1 MELIKVEQLRQ
12 YLQAQM
18 PGLAVRPDPDFDT
31 KDWKFRFEKAE
42 RAAHVL
48 VVTQQVL
55 ADSSVE
61 EIIAELEEQDWQG
74 ALDLLQTRPLALTSR
89 GFRLAA

>member
-1 MELIKVEQLRQ
+1 MELNKVEQLRQ

-55 ADSSVE
+55 ADNSAG
-61 EIIAELEEQDWQG
+61 EIITELEAQGWKG
-74 ALDLLQTRPLALTSR
+74 ALDILQSRPLVLTSR
-89 GFRLAA
+89 GFQLAA